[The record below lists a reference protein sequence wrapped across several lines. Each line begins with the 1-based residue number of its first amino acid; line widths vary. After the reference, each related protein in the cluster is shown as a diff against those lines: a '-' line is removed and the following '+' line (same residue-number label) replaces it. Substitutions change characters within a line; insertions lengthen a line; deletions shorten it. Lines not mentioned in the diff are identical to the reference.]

1 MSDREYGLYIDGR
14 YIEVTEEVYQEY
26 KRAEEK
32 EKYFM
37 KRLKRGKA
45 VMGEKGEEY
54 RYIPSRE
61 ISYEQFL
68 GRNGNIPAS
77 GESVEDAVLRR
88 KLLERLEEAL
98 HSLSDEELELIQ
110 KLFYLEK
117 TEREIGAAYHVS
129 QAAVH
134 KRKKR
139 ILKKLR
145 SFFE

>member
-14 YIEVTEEVYQEY
+14 YIEVTEEVYREY

-68 GRNGNIPAS
+68 ERNGNIPAS

-88 KLLERLEEAL
+88 KLMERLEEAL

>member
-1 MSDREYGLYIDGR
+1 ME
-14 YIEVTEEVYQEY
+14 
-26 KRAEEK
+26 
-32 EKYFM
+32 
-37 KRLKRGKA
+37 RLKRGKT
-45 VMGEKGEEY
+45 VKGEREGEY
-54 RYIPSRE
+54 RYVPSRE
-61 ISYEQFL
+61 ISYEQFFKK
-68 GRNGNIPAS
+68 NGDIPAS
-77 GESVEDAVLRR
+77 DESVEDAVIRR
-88 KLLERLEEAL
+88 KLLKRLKEAL
-98 HSLSDEELELIQ
+98 HSLSDEELMLIQ

>member
-1 MSDREYGLYIDGR
+1 MAN
-14 YIEVTEEVYQEY
+14 IEVTEEVYREY
-26 KRAEEK
+26 KRADEK
-32 EKYFM
+32 ERYFM
-37 KRLKRGKA
+37 ERLKRGKT
-45 VMGEKGEEY
+45 VKGEREGEY
-54 RYIPSRE
+54 RYVPSRE
-61 ISYEQFL
+61 ISYEQFFKK
-68 GRNGNIPAS
+68 NGDIPAS
-77 GESVEDAVLRR
+77 DESVEDAVIRR
-88 KLLERLEEAL
+88 KLLKRLKEAL
-98 HSLSDEELELIQ
+98 HSLSDEELMLIQ